1 MGMGLVEVTSV
12 SPAGQWKLHL
22 TFSDGF
28 SGTADLRWL
37 EGRGGVFEPLQD
49 PAYFAK
55 VRVDDEMGTVVWP
68 NGADVAPETLRQRA
82 EAEPSVMLT
91 GPRIGEGA
99 PWAKKPRSSS
109 VGRSLLRALARILG
123 SRSRQTLR

>member
-12 SPAGQWKLHL
+12 SPAGRWKLHL

-37 EGRGGVFEPLQD
+37 VDRGGVFEPLQD

-55 VRVDDEMGTVVWP
+55 VSVDTELGTVVWP
-68 NGADVAPETLRQRA
+68 NDADIAPETLRQRA
-82 EAEPSVMLT
+82 EAEPSVMLASPSIRQAT
-91 GPRIGEGA
+91 PSAR
-99 PWAKKPRSSS
+99 KRRSSS
-109 VGRSLLRALARILG
+109 LGQSLLRALGRMLG
-123 SRSRQTLR
+123 SRSHHPLR